1 MYKSKLSF
9 LLQVLLLQSVAH
21 PGSTYA
27 ILIADQKK
35 KNLKIKKKKRSLC
48 PIPREWTETVG
59 SKALLADADFCAV

>member
-9 LLQVLLLQSVAH
+9 LLHVLLLLSVAH

-35 KNLKIKKKKRSLC
+35 KNLKIKKKKEKLM
-48 PIPREWTETVG
+48 PH
-59 SKALLADADFCAV
+59 SKGVN